1 VYDIAVSV
9 AACLRAGTRVDVAW
23 AVQTDGF
30 GDGGAPGPA
39 PSRAWR
45 ANEALA
51 ITPGGGRIGAVLRGC
66 ANQQLAELARDR
78 TNRLV
83 RVSVGEFEAQLAGLA
98 AGGQAQ
104 CLLVEATRLPAD
116 LWERLRRRDPICLV
130 ARLDGDQV
138 TSVDLYDRD
147 TVAEAGEEAARLF
160 GRGSS
165 DTLMI
170 SDAVVTVLWP
180 VPTLV
185 IVGAGPI
192 VDALRANAELLGW
205 RVQVASEPSHATGLI
220 AGLSRL
226 DSVVVASHDLELAG
240 TALQA
245 ALASEAGYIGAL
257 ANRRTQQARADWLA
271 YRGVTDL
278 SRLHSPAGL
287 DIGSRTPPEIAVAI
301 LAEALAVRSGSPA
314 AHLRD
319 RSTDEESVSG

>member
-1 VYDIAVSV
+1 MYDIAASV

-30 GDGGAPGPA
+30 GDRREPSPGPS
-39 PSRAWR
+39 PTRV

-51 ITPGGGRIGAVLRGC
+51 ITPGGGRIGGVLRGS
-66 ANQQLAELARDR
+66 ANPQLAELARDR
-78 TNRLV
+78 SNRLV
-83 RVSVGEFEAQLAGLA
+83 RVSVSEFEAQLAGLP
-98 AGGQAQ
+98 AGGQAL
-104 CLLVEATRLPAD
+104 CLLVEATRMPAA

-147 TVAEAGEEAARLF
+147 TVADAGEEAARLY
-160 GRGSS
+160 GRGAS
-165 DTLMI
+165 DTLMT

-180 VPTLV
+180 VPKLV
-185 IVGAGPI
+185 IAGTGPI

-205 RVQVASEPSHATGLI
+205 QVQVASEPSHATGLI
-220 AGLSRL
+220 AGLSAL
-226 DSVVVASHDLELAG
+226 DNVVVASHDLELAG

-245 ALASEAGYIGAL
+245 ALTSEAGYIGAL

-278 SRLHSPAGL
+278 SRVHSPAGL
-287 DIGSRTPPEIAVAI
+287 DIGSRTPPEIAVAV

-319 RSTDEESVSG
+319 RSGPG

>member
-1 VYDIAVSV
+1 MYDIAASV

-30 GDGGAPGPA
+30 GDRPASGPG
-39 PSRAWR
+39 PSRAQP

-66 ANQQLAELARDR
+66 ANDQLAELARDR
-78 TNRLV
+78 SNRLV
-83 RVSVGEFEAQLAGLA
+83 RVSVNEFEAQLAGLP
-98 AGGQAQ
+98 AGGQAH
-104 CLLVEATRLPAD
+104 CLLVEASRMPAA
-116 LWERLRRRDPICLV
+116 LWERLRRRDAVCLV
-130 ARLDGDQV
+130 AHLDGDQV

-147 TVAEAGEEAARLF
+147 TVADAGEEAARLF

-165 DTLMI
+165 DTLMTG
-170 SDAVVTVLWP
+170 DAVVTVLWP
-180 VPTLV
+180 VPKLV

-205 RVQVASEPSHATGLI
+205 QVQIASEPSHVTGLI
-220 AGLSRL
+220 AGLSAL
-226 DSVVVASHDLELAG
+226 DNVVVASHDLEIAG

-278 SRLHSPAGL
+278 SRIHSPAGL
-287 DIGSRTPPEIAVAI
+287 DIGSRTPPEVAVAI

-319 RSTDEESVSG
+319 NSGPA